1 MATLTS
7 TKACR
12 ACTYWY
18 KTGAD
23 QGECRRHA
31 PQTIVFKVDQ
41 DMKFE
46 SHFPVTKGEDCIQCY
61 FKLYGIAAPDSEDL
75 LRPLKVWIESNIEV
89 IAKDGREQILEQ
101 LPLRL
106 DAPDLEAYCQDVI
119 HEFRTNRVYPS
130 QNLTLE
136 FRYKEAA

>member
-1 MATLTS
+1 VFQHRFDQILGPLS
-7 TKACR
+7 ER
-12 ACTYWY
+12 FFRE
-18 KTGAD
+18 AD
-23 QGECRRHA
+23 AILDLRGVALNRLHPGR
-31 PQTIVFKVDQ
+31 
-41 DMKFE
+41 
-46 SHFPVTKGEDCIQCY
+46 CIQCY
-61 FKLYGIAAPDSEDL
+61 FKLCGSADLTSESL
-75 LRPLKVWIESNIEV
+75 LKPLKSWIESNIEV
-89 IAKDGREQILEQ
+89 IAKDGQEQILEQ

>member
-1 MATLTS
+1 VFQQRFDQILRQLSQRFFREADSILDL
-7 TKACR
+7 R
-12 ACTYWY
+12 
-18 KTGAD
+18 GAALN
-23 QGECRRHA
+23 RRY
-31 PQTIVFKVDQ
+31 P
-41 DMKFE
+41 
-46 SHFPVTKGEDCIQCY
+46 GRCIQCY
-61 FKLYGIAAPDSEDL
+61 FKLYGVADPGSEDL

-89 IAKDGREQILEQ
+89 IAKDGHEQILEQ

>member
-1 MATLTS
+1 MVLNRLDSRVFQQRFDQILGPLSQRFFREADSILDL
-7 TKACR
+7 R
-12 ACTYWY
+12 
-18 KTGAD
+18 GAALNR
-23 QGECRRHA
+23 QHPGR
-31 PQTIVFKVDQ
+31 
-41 DMKFE
+41 
-46 SHFPVTKGEDCIQCY
+46 CIQRY
-61 FKLYGIAAPDSEDL
+61 FKLYGIADPGSEDL
-75 LRPLKVWIESNIEV
+75 LRPLRVWIESNIEV